1 MKNAEELESAV
12 KNLNY
17 YANKIQQLSTDQ
29 FEYDV
34 RNCEMIIDATKRLDC
49 LGAIGGN
56 CEEIKLLCVS
66 IKVNIENAK
75 KIKLPI
81 EAKEEQ

>member
-17 YANKIQQLSTDQ
+17 YANKIQQLSADQ

-34 RNCEMIIDATKRLDC
+34 NNCQMILEATKRLDC

-56 CEEIKLLCVS
+56 CEGIKLLCIS

-75 KIKLPI
+75 KIKLPMDI
-81 EAKEEQ
+81 KEE